1 MGRYVK
7 VKAVQRG
14 KEIMGKWRLRP
25 WVKGSIVLLAA
36 AGIFTLTHLNL
47 SEEEEIAAVPSPSE
61 TPLPS
66 AEPEVYTADIFM
78 TGDCLI
84 HGAVYAD
91 ARQADGS
98 YDFHPMLENLK
109 TWTDDYDLCYYN
121 QESILGGTKL
131 GLSSYPMFNSPQEV
145 GDAMTDNGFNL
156 VSLANNHSLDRGVSG
171 IESSMKYW
179 NSKEQVVHAGTNL
192 SEEERDS
199 IPVYEVNGIS
209 YCFLSWTYGCNG
221 LYPPSDMPYLVNI
234 YTDHEEELLEQ
245 VRQADQKADLVIV
258 AMHWGVEYTL
268 EPVQEVKDLAQQ
280 LADAGADLIIGNHPH
295 VIEPIEYFGDTLCFY
310 SFGNLIAAQLD
321 TEDRIGMIGA
331 VTVTKTVQPDGETEI
346 SLSDAR
352 ADLAFICYDSNIRNF
367 KVVLMRDLD
376 DSQLAD
382 HEAIYDKYQKVLTQ
396 YDGRIQIGMK

>member
-1 MGRYVK
+1 
-7 VKAVQRG
+7 
-14 KEIMGKWRLRP
+14 
-25 WVKGSIVLLAA
+25 
-36 AGIFTLTHLNL
+36 
-47 SEEEEIAAVPSPSE
+47 
-61 TPLPS
+61 
-66 AEPEVYTADIFM
+66 
-78 TGDCLI
+78 
-84 HGAVYAD
+84 
-91 ARQADGS
+91 QADGS

-109 TWTDDYDLCYYN
+109 TWTDGYDLCYYN

-179 NSKEQVVHAGTNL
+179 NSKEQVVHAGTSL

-245 VRQADQKADLVIV
+245 VREADQKADLVIV

-352 ADLAFICYDSNIRNF
+352 ADLTFICYDSNIRNF